1 MDDLDQLPVYVG
13 QSPAKPTM
21 SRSGRLIKR
30 RPEYI
35 EYVSQSHIEKDEE
48 LLSSLPQGQIIK
60 VGGVYQNYKIL
71 KCKSFQNMISA
82 ELQTLNY
89 LLLAG

>member
-1 MDDLDQLPVYVG
+1 MSIDDLDQLPVYS
-13 QSPAKPTM
+13 SPPKPTV

-35 EYVSQSHIEKDEE
+35 EYVSQSLKDEE

-60 VGGVYQNYKIL
+60 VGRVG
-71 KCKSFQNMISA
+71 
-82 ELQTLNY
+82 
-89 LLLAG
+89 